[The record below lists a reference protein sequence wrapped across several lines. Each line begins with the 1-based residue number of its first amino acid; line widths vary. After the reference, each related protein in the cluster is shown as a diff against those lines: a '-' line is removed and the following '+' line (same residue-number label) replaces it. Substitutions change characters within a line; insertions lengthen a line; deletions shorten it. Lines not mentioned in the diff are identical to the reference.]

1 VHGRIHVT
9 YQVLARKWRPQA
21 FDAVVGQDAITRT
34 LRNALVAGR
43 IAHAY
48 LFAGPRGVGKTTT
61 ARLLARALLCP
72 DRTGAEP
79 CDVCAVCGDT
89 RAGTAVDVLEIDGAS
104 NRGIDEI
111 RALRENVKYAPSRG
125 RFKVYIIDEVHQLT
139 SHAFD
144 ALLKTLEEPPAHIVF
159 VLATTDPRDIP
170 ATVLS
175 RVQRFDFRPIPPDAL
190 VKSLERIL
198 DEERIPFEPAA
209 LPQVVRAADG
219 SLRDAL
225 SLLDTAIAYGSGRVE
240 AETVRALLGTTAPV
254 EVRAFASALVA
265 HDTTAALLAIDRAAR
280 EGEDLEAFGRDV
292 LELLRR
298 MMVLRA
304 APTAQLTDLTP
315 TEANELRTLG
325 ARVTLDE
332 LLYLVRAFLDAD
344 AEMRESPHPR
354 VELEI
359 AAVRAT
365 RRPVPEA
372 VEELLRRVD
381 SAEQRLREHAFSSGG
396 SAAAP
401 TQESLLSS
409 AAPRTE
415 SRRGAAPPGPSA
427 YAPAAGP
434 SAPPPASADPPAS
447 KPPAREPAGRARGP
461 SGATGAAAT
470 GRTEQARPDESASP
484 RADAPG
490 GAESRDAGFRTGL
503 SDHRVPVDAVAG
515 EEPGDAWQ
523 LVVGEVMKT
532 KPMIAGT
539 LMQARPAGVA
549 DGVLRVAL
557 TGNHF
562 HRDLLA
568 DRGYRDIVL
577 QAIRR
582 NFPGALDFT
591 IVNEQSGA
599 RQVTDHPAVQAAIA
613 AFQGEVVAVRPRA
626 PLGEG
631 Q

>member
-1 VHGRIHVT
+1 
-9 YQVLARKWRPQA
+9 
-21 FDAVVGQDAITRT
+21 
-34 LRNALVAGR
+34 
-43 IAHAY
+43 
-48 LFAGPRGVGKTTT
+48 
-61 ARLLARALLCP
+61 
-72 DRTGAEP
+72 
-79 CDVCAVCGDT
+79 
-89 RAGTAVDVLEIDGAS
+89 
-104 NRGIDEI
+104 
-111 RALRENVKYAPSRG
+111 
-125 RFKVYIIDEVHQLT
+125 VHQLT
-139 SHAFD
+139 EAAFN
-144 ALLKTLEEPPAHIVF
+144 ALLKTLEEPPPHIVF

-175 RVQRFDFRPIPPDAL
+175 RVQRFDFRPIPPDTL

-225 SLLDTAIAYGSGRVE
+225 SLLDTAIAYGSGRVD
-240 AETVRALLGTTAPV
+240 AETVRTLLGTTAPV
-254 EVRAFASALVA
+254 EVRAFAAALVA

-280 EGEDLEAFGRDV
+280 EGEDLESFGRDV

-372 VEELLRRVD
+372 VEDLLRRVD

-396 SAAAP
+396 SASAP
-401 TQESLLSS
+401 TQESLLSP

-415 SRRGAAPPGPSA
+415 SRRGPGPTAPGPTAS
-427 YAPAAGP
+427 APAAGP
-434 SAPPPASADPPAS
+434 SASAAAAPAS
-447 KPPAREPAGRARGP
+447 KALAREPAARSRAASPPPGAAVAGRGEPANADAGASRRPDAPDSAEGP
-461 SGATGAAAT
+461 APGDAGSRPRATGD
-470 GRTEQARPDESASP
+470 GS
-484 RADAPG
+484 
-490 GAESRDAGFRTGL
+490 
-503 SDHRVPVDAVAG
+503 PVDTVETAG

-539 LMQARPAGVA
+539 LMQARPAGLA

-568 DRGYRDIVL
+568 DRAYRDIVL

-613 AFQGEVVAVRPRA
+613 TFQGEVVAVRPRA